1 MPDIRI
7 SALGTLGEALSIVWR
22 GRQLVLLLIAFL
34 SIVTLIFLWPM
45 LDWYIPLM
53 TDFSVSSETDPAVMQ
68 QIMDDMSYLFVGLIP
83 FLFFLS
89 APLVNWSRA
98 SIGGTGVAMGGGMG
112 ALLKRTLW
120 LVWRYICLIG
130 WMILLVFALSIVLMV
145 IEIFTG
151 ISATLTAPGDP
162 SQMWDVLL
170 VMIPFYI
177 ILMGAFLA
185 LSLLY
190 SVSMHGEARDFRLPI
205 YKSFRVMK
213 GNLLHATGVLMATMV
228 IFYVVNFLVTLLFI
242 MAILAASTWLNIIG
256 LFFLFAFGNIYN
268 FIWVAYGALY
278 ASKLVPELKG
288 KQ

>member
-1 MPDIRI
+1 MPDTRI
-7 SALGTLGEALSIVWR
+7 SAIGTLSEALSIVWQ

-34 SIVTLIFLWPM
+34 SVVSLIYMWPM
-45 LDWYIPLM
+45 LDWYVPLM
-53 TDFSVSSETDPAVMQ
+53 TDFSPEAGLDPATTQ

-89 APLVNWSRA
+89 APFIIWSRA
-98 SIGGTGVAMGGGMG
+98 SIGGTGVAMEGGIG

-120 LVWRYICLIG
+120 LVWRFICMFG
-130 WMILLVFALSIVLMV
+130 WMILLIFALSIVLMV

-190 SVSMHGEARDFRLPI
+190 SISMHGEARDFRLPI
-205 YKSFRVMK
+205 YKSFRAMK
-213 GNLLHATGVLMATMV
+213 GNLVRATGALMATMM
-228 IFYVVNFLVTLLFI
+228 IFYVVNFLVALLFI
-242 MAILAASTWLNIIG
+242 GTITAASTWLNIIG
-256 LFFLFAFGNIYN
+256 LFFLFAFSNLYY
-268 FIWVAYGALY
+268 FIWITYGALY

-288 KQ
+288 

>member
-1 MPDIRI
+1 MPDTRI
-7 SALGTLGEALSIVWR
+7 SAIGTLSEALSIVWQ

-34 SIVTLIFLWPM
+34 SVVSLIYMWPM
-45 LDWYIPLM
+45 LDWYVPLM
-53 TDFSVSSETDPAVMQ
+53 TDFSPEAGLDPATTQ

-89 APLVNWSRA
+89 APFIIWSRA
-98 SIGGTGVAMGGGMG
+98 SIGGTGVAMEGGIG

-120 LVWRYICLIG
+120 LVWRFICMFG
-130 WMILLVFALSIVLMV
+130 WMILLIFALSIVLMV

-190 SVSMHGEARDFRLPI
+190 SISMHGEARDFRLPI
-205 YKSFRVMK
+205 YKSFRAMK
-213 GNLLHATGVLMATMV
+213 GNLVRATGALMATMV
-228 IFYVVNFLVTLLFI
+228 VFYVVNFLVALLFI
-242 MAILAASTWLNIIG
+242 GTITAASTWLNIIG
-256 LFFLFAFGNIYN
+256 LFFLFAFSNIYY
-268 FIWVAYGALY
+268 FIWITYGALY

-288 KQ
+288 

>member
-1 MPDIRI
+1 MPDTRI
-7 SALGTLGEALSIVWR
+7 SAIGTLSEALSIVWQ

-34 SIVTLIFLWPM
+34 SVVSLIYMWPM
-45 LDWYIPLM
+45 LDWYVPLM
-53 TDFSVSSETDPAVMQ
+53 TDFSPEAGLDPATTQ

-89 APLVNWSRA
+89 APFIIWSRA
-98 SIGGTGVAMGGGMG
+98 SIGGTGVAMEGGIG

-120 LVWRYICLIG
+120 LLWRFVCMFG
-130 WMILLVFALSIVLMV
+130 WMILLIFALSIVLMV

-190 SVSMHGEARDFRLPI
+190 SISMHGEARDFRLPI
-205 YKSFRVMK
+205 YKSFRAMK
-213 GNLLHATGVLMATMV
+213 GNLARATGALMATMV
-228 IFYVVNFLVTLLFI
+228 VFYVVNFLVALLFI
-242 MAILAASTWLNIIG
+242 GTITAASTWLNIIG
-256 LFFLFAFGNIYN
+256 LFFLFAFSNIYY
-268 FIWVAYGALY
+268 FIWITYGALY

-288 KQ
+288 

>member
-1 MPDIRI
+1 MPDTRI
-7 SALGTLGEALSIVWR
+7 SAIGTLSEALSIVWQ

-34 SIVTLIFLWPM
+34 SVVSLIYMWPM
-45 LDWYIPLM
+45 LDWYVPLM
-53 TDFSVSSETDPAVMQ
+53 TDFSPEAGLDPATTQ

-89 APLVNWSRA
+89 APFIIWSRA
-98 SIGGTGVAMGGGMG
+98 SIGGTGVAMEGGIG

-120 LVWRYICLIG
+120 LVWRFICMFG
-130 WMILLVFALSIVLMV
+130 WMILLIFALSIVLMV

-151 ISATLTAPGDP
+151 ISATLTARGDP

-190 SVSMHGEARDFRLPI
+190 SISMHGEARDFRLPI
-205 YKSFRVMK
+205 YKSFRAMK
-213 GNLLHATGVLMATMV
+213 GNLVRATGALMATMM
-228 IFYVVNFLVTLLFI
+228 IFYVVNFLVALLFI
-242 MAILAASTWLNIIG
+242 GTITAASTWLNIIG
-256 LFFLFAFGNIYN
+256 LFFLFAFSNLYY
-268 FIWVAYGALY
+268 FIWITYGALY

-288 KQ
+288 

>member
-1 MPDIRI
+1 MPDTRI
-7 SALGTLGEALSIVWR
+7 SAIGTLSEALSIVWQ

-34 SIVTLIFLWPM
+34 SVVSLIYMWPM
-45 LDWYIPLM
+45 LDWYVPLM
-53 TDFSVSSETDPAVMQ
+53 TDFSPEAGLDPATTQ

-89 APLVNWSRA
+89 APFIIWSRA
-98 SIGGTGVAMGGGMG
+98 SIGGTGVAMEGGIG

-120 LVWRYICLIG
+120 LVWRFICMFG
-130 WMILLVFALSIVLMV
+130 WMILLIFALSIVLMV

-190 SVSMHGEARDFRLPI
+190 SISMHGEARDSRLPI
-205 YKSFRVMK
+205 YKSFRAMK
-213 GNLLHATGVLMATMV
+213 GNLVRATGALMATMV
-228 IFYVVNFLVTLLFI
+228 VFYVVNFLVALLFI
-242 MAILAASTWLNIIG
+242 GTITAASTWLNIIG
-256 LFFLFAFGNIYN
+256 LFFLFAFSNIYY
-268 FIWVAYGALY
+268 FIWITYGALY

-288 KQ
+288 

>member
-1 MPDIRI
+1 MPDTRI
-7 SALGTLGEALSIVWR
+7 SAIGTLSEALSIVWQ

-34 SIVTLIFLWPM
+34 SVVSLIYMWPM
-45 LDWYIPLM
+45 LDWYVPLM
-53 TDFSVSSETDPAVMQ
+53 TDFSPEAGLDPATTQ

-89 APLVNWSRA
+89 APFIIWSRA
-98 SIGGTGVAMGGGMG
+98 SIGGTGVAMEGGIG

-120 LVWRYICLIG
+120 LVWRFICMFG
-130 WMILLVFALSIVLMV
+130 WMILLIFALSIVLMV

-190 SVSMHGEARDFRLPI
+190 SISMHGEARDFRLPI
-205 YKSFRVMK
+205 YKSFRAMK
-213 GNLLHATGVLMATMV
+213 GNLVRATGALMATMM
-228 IFYVVNFLVTLLFI
+228 IFYVVNFLVALLFI
-242 MAILAASTWLNIIG
+242 GTITAASTWLNIIG
-256 LFFLFAFGNIYN
+256 LFFLFTFSNLYY
-268 FIWVAYGALY
+268 FIWITYGALY

-288 KQ
+288 

>member
-1 MPDIRI
+1 MPDTRI
-7 SALGTLGEALSIVWR
+7 SAIGTLSEALSIVWQ

-34 SIVTLIFLWPM
+34 SVVSLIYMWPM
-45 LDWYIPLM
+45 LDWYVPLM
-53 TDFSVSSETDPAVMQ
+53 TDFSPEAGLDPATTQ

-89 APLVNWSRA
+89 APFVIWSRA
-98 SIGGTGVAMGGGMG
+98 SIGGTGVAMEGGIG

-120 LVWRYICLIG
+120 LVWRFICMFG

-190 SVSMHGEARDFRLPI
+190 SISMHGEARDFRLPI
-205 YKSFRVMK
+205 YKSFRAMK
-213 GNLLHATGVLMATMV
+213 GNLVRATGALMATMV
-228 IFYVVNFLVTLLFI
+228 VFYVVNFLVALLFI
-242 MAILAASTWLNIIG
+242 GTITAASTWLNIIG
-256 LFFLFAFGNIYN
+256 LFFLFAFSNIYY
-268 FIWVAYGALY
+268 FIWITYGALY

-288 KQ
+288 

>member
-1 MPDIRI
+1 M
-7 SALGTLGEALSIVWR
+7 
-22 GRQLVLLLIAFL
+22 LIAFL
-34 SIVTLIFLWPM
+34 SVVSLIYMWPM
-45 LDWYIPLM
+45 LDWYVPLM
-53 TDFSVSSETDPAVMQ
+53 TDFSPEAGLDPATTQ

-89 APLVNWSRA
+89 APFVIWSRA
-98 SIGGTGVAMGGGMG
+98 SIGGTGVAMEGGIG

-120 LVWRYICLIG
+120 LVWRFICMFG

-190 SVSMHGEARDFRLPI
+190 SISMHGEARDFRLPI
-205 YKSFRVMK
+205 YKSFRAMK
-213 GNLLHATGVLMATMV
+213 GNLVRATGALMATMV
-228 IFYVVNFLVTLLFI
+228 VFYVVNFLVALLFI
-242 MAILAASTWLNIIG
+242 GTITAASTWLNIIG
-256 LFFLFAFGNIYN
+256 LFFLFAFSNIYY
-268 FIWVAYGALY
+268 FIWITYGALY

-288 KQ
+288 